1 MFTPEFVNEKTG
13 EFALVASH
21 NLESAE
27 SVRLSIDYN
36 MARITY
42 GLSQLPP
49 HIRNCRILYDVR
61 FQSFPDS
68 VLDEIKHAF
77 REHATVEFIR

>member
-13 EFALVASH
+13 EFVLVANH

-27 SVRLSIDYN
+27 AVQLSIDYN
-36 MARITY
+36 NARITY

-49 HIRNCRILYDVR
+49 HIRHCRVLYDVR
-61 FQSFPDS
+61 FQAFPDS
-68 VLDEIKHAF
+68 VLDQISHALKE
-77 REHATVEFIR
+77 RATVEFIR